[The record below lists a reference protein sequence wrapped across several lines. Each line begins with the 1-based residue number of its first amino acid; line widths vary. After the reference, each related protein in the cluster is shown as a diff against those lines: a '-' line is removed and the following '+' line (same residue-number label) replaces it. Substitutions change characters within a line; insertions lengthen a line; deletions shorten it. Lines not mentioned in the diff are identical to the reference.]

1 MCLSFS
7 TLIICIVL
15 LCFNNVIRD
24 FWLLK
29 RESYL
34 IRDFWF
40 EPLNSNPRLQPLN
53 SLVPFFFYKLEL
65 ILPLMYQYHKSHLTK
80 KISMDP
86 SEFLFDVEAYKRQS
100 EIEERYIINRFRER
114 RNKIEEDYAA
124 RSKRKYFK
132 RDHAA
137 ANQRLIDDY
146 FANQPTYDDAMFRR
160 RFRMRKHIFLRIV
173 GDLSSSNNYFTQ
185 RSDATKKEGI
195 SPLAKCTMA
204 MRMLAYGVAA
214 DAVDEYIKIGGT
226 TALECLRRFCKGI
239 IRLYEHEYLRAPTQ
253 DDLQRILRVSE
264 MRGFPGMIGSIDCMH
279 WEWKN
284 CPTAWEG
291 QFTRGDKGTTTV
303 ILEAVASHDLWI
315 WHAFFGCPGTL
326 NDINVLDRSPV
337 FDDVEQGNTP
347 KVNFFVNQR
356 PYNMAYCLAD
366 GIYPSY
372 PTFVKSIRLPQS
384 EPDKLF
390 AQRQEACRK
399 DIERAFGV
407 LQARF
412 KIIREPARLWDIA
425 DLAIIMR
432 SCIILHNMIV
442 EDERETY
449 AQHWTDYDQS

>member
-1 MCLSFS
+1 
-7 TLIICIVL
+7 
-15 LCFNNVIRD
+15 
-24 FWLLK
+24 
-29 RESYL
+29 
-34 IRDFWF
+34 
-40 EPLNSNPRLQPLN
+40 
-53 SLVPFFFYKLEL
+53 
-65 ILPLMYQYHKSHLTK
+65 
-80 KISMDP
+80 MDP
-86 SEFLFDVEAYKRQS
+86 SSDDFDVAAYLQNR
-100 EIEERYIINRFRER
+100 EVEDTYVLNRFRER
-114 RNKIEEDYAA
+114 RKKILEDGAP
-124 RSKRKYFK
+124 RSRKYVN
-132 RDHAA
+132 RDHPA

-146 FANQPTYDDAMFRR
+146 FADEPTYDDAMFRR
-160 RFRMRKHIFLRIV
+160 RYRMQKHLFLRIV
-173 GDLSSSNNYFTQ
+173 GDLSSSDNYFTQ
-185 RSDATKKEGI
+185 RADAAKKEGI
-195 SPLAKCTMA
+195 SPLAKCTTA
-204 MRMLAYGVAA
+204 MRMLAYGMAA

-239 IRLYEHEYLRAPTQ
+239 IRLYEQEYLRAPTQ
-253 DDLQRILRVSE
+253 DDLQKILHVSE
-264 MRGFPGMIGSIDCMH
+264 LRGFPGMIGSIDCMH

-284 CPTAWEG
+284 CPKAWEG

-337 FDDVEQGNTP
+337 FDDVEQGKTP
-347 KVNFFVNQR
+347 SVNFYVNQR
-356 PYNMAYCLAD
+356 PYDMTYYLAD

-390 AQRQEACRK
+390 AKYQEGCRK

-425 DLAIIMR
+425 DLSIIMR

-442 EDERETY
+442 EDERDSY
-449 AQHWTDYDQS
+449 AQRWTDFEQSEESGSSAPRPYSTEVLPAFANHVRARSEFRDQKAHHELQADLVKHIWTKFGMFQD